1 MKLKRCF
8 IDEYG
13 NIWRDA
19 TLIKA
24 ALDIQARPFD
34 VAQISFDE
42 VLRWK
47 IVNVRDYV
55 AHYKRVRDADCSIPI
70 ILRDDGYPMDGWHRI
85 TGENIRFSGDY
96 EVLGRARSFLRGG
109 PNEISCISIAD

>member
-34 VAQISFDE
+34 AAQISFDE

-55 AHYKRVRDADCSIPI
+55 AHYKRVRGADCSIPI
-70 ILRDDGYPMDGWHRI
+70 ILRDDGYPMYGWHRI
-85 TGENIRFSGDY
+85 IKAKAEGLTLTARRFIENPPPDFKNSG
-96 EVLGRARSFLRGG
+96 
-109 PNEISCISIAD
+109 